1 MFQSE
6 RENKKTKT
14 RQHAFYRKQEVESMA
29 RRCFVTGKQGGT
41 GNRVSHSHRKTRRK
55 WGANV
60 QKVRILVDGKPKRVY
75 VSTKALK
82 SGKVTR
88 A

>member
-1 MFQSE
+1 
-6 RENKKTKT
+6 
-14 RQHAFYRKQEVESMA
+14 MA
-29 RRCFVTGKQGGT
+29 RRCYITDKKGHA
-41 GNRVSHSHRKTRRK
+41 GNKVSHSNRKTRRK

-88 A
+88 V

>member
-1 MFQSE
+1 MS
-6 RENKKTKT
+6 
-14 RQHAFYRKQEVESMA
+14 
-29 RRCFVTGKQGGT
+29 RRCFVTGKVGKT
-41 GNRVSHSHRKTRRK
+41 GNKVSHSNRKNRRK
-55 WGANV
+55 WGVNV

-88 A
+88 V

>member
-1 MFQSE
+1 MVVLLHLSDG
-6 RENKKTKT
+6 RWS
-14 RQHAFYRKQEVESMA
+14 VMA
-29 RRCFVTGKQGGT
+29 RRCYITGKKGHT
-41 GNRVSHSHRKTRRK
+41 GNQVSHSNRKTKRK
-55 WGANV
+55 WGVNV

-88 A
+88 V

>member
-1 MFQSE
+1 MS
-6 RENKKTKT
+6 
-14 RQHAFYRKQEVESMA
+14 RK
-29 RRCFVTGKQGGT
+29 CYVTGKKGHT
-41 GNRVSHSHRKTRRK
+41 GNAVSHSNRKTKRT
-55 WGANV
+55 WGVNV

-88 A
+88 V

>member
-1 MFQSE
+1 
-6 RENKKTKT
+6 
-14 RQHAFYRKQEVESMA
+14 MA
-29 RRCFVTGKQGGT
+29 RRCYVTGKKAGH
-41 GNRVSHSHRKTRRK
+41 GNKVSHSNRKTRRR
-55 WGANV
+55 WGVNL

-88 A
+88 V